1 MTTRACPPTQEPPN
15 VSRVLQDPST
25 SFWLR
30 AALLSCLSRDPVDA
44 ANDAEVLALLLNERC
59 RQLLQDFDTVQ
70 HQRGELGVPVERERK
85 P

>member
-1 MTTRACPPTQEPPN
+1 MTTRACPPMQEPPN
-15 VSRVLQDPST
+15 ISRVLQDPST

-44 ANDAEVLALLLNERC
+44 ANDAEVLALLLNQRC
-59 RQLLQDFDTVQ
+59 RELLQDFDMEHQ
-70 HQRGELGVPVERERK
+70 HGELGAPVARERK

>member
-1 MTTRACPPTQEPPN
+1 MAIRICSPMQEPPTI
-15 VSRVLQDPST
+15 SRVLEDPST

-44 ANDAEVLALLLNERC
+44 ANDAEVLALLLTERC
-59 RQLLQDFDTVQ
+59 RGLLQDFDSVQ
-70 HQRGELGVPVERERK
+70 QQQSELQASAERERK